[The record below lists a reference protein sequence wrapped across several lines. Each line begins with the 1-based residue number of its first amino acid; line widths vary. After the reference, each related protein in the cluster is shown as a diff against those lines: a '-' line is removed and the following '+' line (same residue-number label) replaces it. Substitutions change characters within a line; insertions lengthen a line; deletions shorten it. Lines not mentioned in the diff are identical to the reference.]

1 MRKKEEENNK
11 KIRRI
16 RRSLRRMSVTLKQ
29 TVREK
34 GRVTRTRASERT
46 VRAQPQTPIPGGGA
60 DSGEGGGG

>member
-1 MRKKEEENNK
+1 
-11 KIRRI
+11 
-16 RRSLRRMSVTLKQ
+16 MSVTLKQ